1 MNGVL
6 PVDKPEGMTSHDV
19 VQCVREF
26 FDLKSVGHAG
36 TLDPIA
42 TGLLL
47 VLIGEGTKLS
57 RFLMDL
63 PKTYEAKII
72 LGIETETDDI
82 TGKVLNKSAVNV
94 SESMVKDVVNEFIGE
109 QMQIP
114 PTFSAIK
121 HRGKP
126 MYKYARSGVIPALSP
141 RKIIIKDIEIK
152 GLDLPEVHIKVTC
165 SRGTYIR
172 ALARDIGVK
181 LGCGAALGFLRRVKI
196 GQFSVENAITFPEMK
211 QLSYSELTSRV
222 ISLNN
227 SLPEFVSII
236 VEESYV
242 DRVRNGEV
250 AYIENLLRDRKVK
263 ASEEIFKFIDKCGH
277 LIALVKM
284 DEYNNRIKILRVF
297 NDR

>member
-6 PVDKPEGMTSHDV
+6 PVDKPEELTSHDV
-19 VQCVREF
+19 IQHVRKF
-26 FDLKSVGHAG
+26 FNLKSVGHAG

-72 LGIETETDDI
+72 LGIETDTDDI
-82 TGKVLNKSAVNV
+82 TGKILNKRTVNV
-94 SESMVKDVVNEFIGE
+94 SESVVKDVLNAFIGE

-114 PTFSAIK
+114 PAFSAIK
-121 HRGKP
+121 HKGKP
-126 MYKYARSGVIPALSP
+126 MYKYARSGVVPELPP

-152 GLDLPEVHIKVTC
+152 ELNLPEIKIKITC
-165 SRGTYIR
+165 SKGTYIR

-181 LGCGAALGFLRRVKI
+181 LQCGAALGSLRRLKI
-196 GQFSVENAITFPEMK
+196 GPFSVENAITFTEIK
-211 QLSYSELTSRV
+211 QLSYHELTSRV
-222 ISLNN
+222 ISLND
-227 SLPEFVSII
+227 SLTECVPVI
-236 VEESYV
+236 VEETCINMV
-242 DRVRNGEV
+242 KNAQI
-250 AYIENLLRDRKVK
+250 AYMENLLRERKIK
-263 ASEEIFKFIDKCGH
+263 TTDEIFKFIDKYGH

-284 DEYNNRIKILRVF
+284 DEYKKIKILRMF
-297 NDR
+297 NDK